1 MNAKPQP
8 VFPPTAVSDTRLVD
22 TMNSLARTILKTPA
36 HVWWYLTEL
45 MGDTAYAK
53 YVTHLKAHHP
63 DATVPTEREY
73 WRARYAAQDANPGA
87 RCC

>member
-1 MNAKPQP
+1 M
-8 VFPPTAVSDTRLVD
+8 TGLT
-22 TMNSLARTILKTPA
+22 RTILKAPA
-36 HVWWYLTEL
+36 HVWWYLSEL

-53 YVTHLKAHHP
+53 YVAHLQAHHP
-63 DATVPTEREY
+63 GAPVPTEREY